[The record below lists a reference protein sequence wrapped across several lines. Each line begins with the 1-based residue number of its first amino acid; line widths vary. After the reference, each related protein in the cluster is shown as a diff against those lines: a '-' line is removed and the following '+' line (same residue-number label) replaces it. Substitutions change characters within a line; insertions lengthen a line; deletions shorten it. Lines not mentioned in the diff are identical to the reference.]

1 VVVQAG
7 CSRTSAGVE
16 RHEAVREVIFGSKQ
30 RDLDFGGIHVHSSSN
45 PIKHSLERCFASVVT
60 IREVLRCGQHNFG
73 LKESMRP
80 NQTAKTYEGPV
91 NPISLFL
98 SNRQL
103 RLRESKHAEL
113 YTRPFID
120 LVSGRGQCFAFGGV
134 LAFAGYRAF

>member
-1 VVVQAG
+1 VQ
-7 CSRTSAGVE
+7 
-16 RHEAVREVIFGSKQ
+16 
-30 RDLDFGGIHVHSSSN
+30 SSSN
-45 PIKHSLERCFASVVT
+45 PIQHSLERCFASVVT